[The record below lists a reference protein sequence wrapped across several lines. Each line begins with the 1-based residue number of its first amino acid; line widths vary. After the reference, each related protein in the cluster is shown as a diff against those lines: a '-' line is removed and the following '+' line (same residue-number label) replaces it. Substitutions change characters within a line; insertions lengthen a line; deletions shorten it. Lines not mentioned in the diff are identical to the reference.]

1 MTTFPSLTQIGAQL
15 ADSDTAHAIRV
26 HTGGAGL
33 ILGADERGRPVTVSF
48 FRSEPTV
55 AMTVGH
61 LGLAQLI
68 SFRALA
74 LGAQLVV
81 ATGRPSAWGPLAH
94 AAAATSEGAVEIVQP
109 HAQPERFGSSLRP
122 FLFVDDSY
130 STAAVGSTPTMP
142 GWSTV
147 LTVREQL
154 TSWDAAAL
162 GRADLIVAQALPPA
176 ESALL
181 CNATSLPDYQ
191 QAFSV
196 LPDEAVAVI
205 THDGVKWARTARTTL
220 ERQVIGSVIPG

>member
-1 MTTFPSLTQIGAQL
+1 MSTIPSLTQVGTQL

-55 AMTVGH
+55 AMTIGH
-61 LGLAQLI
+61 LGLAQLV

-81 ATGRPSAWGPLAH
+81 ATGRPSAWARIAE
-94 AAAATSEGAVEIVQP
+94 AASATGDGVVEIVPP
-109 HAQPERFGSSLRP
+109 HAPPDRFGSSLRP
-122 FLFVDDSY
+122 FLFVVDTY
-130 STAAVGSTPTMP
+130 STAAVQSTPAMP

-154 TSWDAAAL
+154 TSWDSGPL
-162 GRADLIVAQALPPA
+162 GRADLVVAQALPPA

-181 CNATSLPDYQ
+181 STATNLPDYQ

-205 THDGVKWARTARTTL
+205 THDGVRWARTARTTL

>member
-1 MTTFPSLTQIGAQL
+1 MSTFPSLTQIGAQR

-55 AMTVGH
+55 AMTIGH

-74 LGAQLVV
+74 LGAQMVV
-81 ATGRPSAWGPLAH
+81 ATGRPSAWGPLAN
-94 AAAATSEGAVEIVQP
+94 AASATAEGAVEIVQP
-109 HAQPERFGSSLRP
+109 HSPPERFGSSLRP

-130 STAAVGSTPTMP
+130 SSAAVASTPPMP

-154 TSWDAAAL
+154 TSWDTAAL
-162 GRADLIVAQALPPA
+162 GRSDLIVAQALPPA

-181 CNATSLPDYQ
+181 CNAASLPDYE
-191 QAFSV
+191 QAFTV

-205 THDGVKWARTARTTL
+205 THDGVRWARTARTTL
-220 ERQVIGSVIPG
+220 ERQVIGSVITP